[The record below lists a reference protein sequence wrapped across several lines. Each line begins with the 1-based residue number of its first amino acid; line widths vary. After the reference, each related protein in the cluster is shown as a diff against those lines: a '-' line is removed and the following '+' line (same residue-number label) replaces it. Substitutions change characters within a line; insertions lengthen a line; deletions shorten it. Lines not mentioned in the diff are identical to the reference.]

1 MKIKELL
8 SDDDLYEL
16 WMLVGDAVWD
26 VLINNYSAND
36 ITEAS
41 HRRRAVRQ
49 AIRRPIVNKPTPR
62 PLSISPFFPKVGFDL
77 LKPDKRSF

>member
-16 WMLVGDAVWD
+16 WLLLGDVIWD
-26 VLINNYSAND
+26 VLMDNYSAND
-36 ITEAS
+36 ITEAF

-49 AIRRPIVNKPTPR
+49 QIRRPIVKPAPR
-62 PLSISPFFPKVGFDL
+62 PLSISPFFPKVGFEL

>member
-36 ITEAS
+36 ITEAI
-41 HRRRAVRQ
+41 HRRRAVRKV
-49 AIRRPIVNKPTPR
+49 IRKPIVKPAPR
-62 PLSISPFFPKVGFDL
+62 PQPVNPFLPKVGFKTL
-77 LKPDKRSF
+77 QPDKRSF

>member
-8 SDDDLYEL
+8 SEDDLYQL
-16 WMLVGDAVWD
+16 WILVGDAVWD
-26 VLINNYSAND
+26 VLMNNYSAND
-36 ITEAS
+36 ITEA

-49 AIRRPIVNKPTPR
+49 QIRRPIVKPAPR
-62 PLSISPFFPKVGFDL
+62 PLSISPFFPKVGFEL

>member
-16 WMLVGDAVWD
+16 WLLLGDAIWD
-26 VLINNYSAND
+26 VLMDNYSAND
-36 ITEAS
+36 ITEAF
-41 HRRRAVRQ
+41 HRRRAVRK
-49 AIRRPIVNKPTPR
+49 AIRRPIAKPTPR
-62 PLSISPFFPKVGFDL
+62 PLSISPFLPKVGFEL

>member
-36 ITEAS
+36 ITEAI
-41 HRRRAVRQ
+41 HRRRAVRKV
-49 AIRRPIVNKPTPR
+49 IRRPIVNKPTPR
-62 PLSISPFFPKVGFDL
+62 PLSISPFFPKVGFEVS
-77 LKPDKRSF
+77 KPDKRSF

>member
-36 ITEAS
+36 ITEA
-41 HRRRAVRQ
+41 HRRRTVRK
-49 AIRRPIVNKPTPR
+49 AIRRPIVKPAPR
-62 PLSISPFFPKVGFDL
+62 PLSISPFFPKVGFEL